1 MCMATASKIWMVP
14 QNAESR
20 HLDQIDSIAQGKVP
34 SKDMEDVSA
43 SWRRCTTELLIDPES
58 RSAPHI
64 LTEKE
69 LRILRESL
77 TEGIFCIQEEIDRLY
92 AIVRHAGY
100 VVLLCNTEGVVI
112 HHRGDEAQA
121 DEFKKWG
128 IWLGGVWSEG
138 IEGTNGIGTCVV
150 EQRPIE
156 VHADQHFRTRH
167 IGLSCAGAP
176 IFDPGGRLALVLDC
190 SCVTSGQTHSLVL
203 AATKVAARDMEERLF
218 RHCFGHVWVIAAVPS
233 DDSCPAVLLAVD
245 SEMRLVGA
253 DRAARVGFALNDERL
268 TGHTGLGAIF
278 EHDRSAFRCK
288 QEQDIPARF
297 VRTGQEWHALITPPM
312 CGARVCG
319 VRDGNSRAYLAFHSR
334 PRISMLHDLALPKA
348 PPEQHG
354 GLSPARTQRIY
365 EYISSN
371 LDRNISIEELAE
383 MAGLSV
389 HHFARA
395 FKQTVGMPPHCYIL
409 QRRIEQAQQMLRTT
423 KLPLSDIALS
433 LGFSDQS
440 HLARHFRR
448 MTGVPPS
455 AVRQ

>member
-1 MCMATASKIWMVP
+1 MATASKIWVVP
-14 QNAESR
+14 QSAESR
-20 HLDQIDSIAQGKVP
+20 HLDQIDSIARGKVP
-34 SKDMEDVSA
+34 SKDVEDVSA
-43 SWRRCTTELLIDPES
+43 SWRRCTAELLINPES
-58 RSAPHI
+58 RSDPHI
-64 LTEKE
+64 VTEQE
-69 LRILRESL
+69 LRVLRESL

-92 AIVRHAGY
+92 AIVRQAGY
-100 VVLLCNTEGVVI
+100 VVLLCNTDGVVI
-112 HHRGDEAQA
+112 HHRGDEALA
-121 DEFKKWG
+121 DEFKRWG
-128 IWLGGVWSEG
+128 IWLGRVWSEG
-138 IEGTNGIGTCVV
+138 IEGTNGIGTCIV

-190 SCVTSGQTHSLVL
+190 SCVTSGQAHSLAL
-203 AATKVAARDMEERLF
+203 AATKVAARDVEERLF
-218 RHCFGHVWVIAAVPS
+218 RRYFGNVWIIAAVPS

-245 SEMRLVGA
+245 SDVRLVGA
-253 DRAARVGFALNDERL
+253 DRVARIVFALNDERL

-278 EHDRSAFRCK
+278 EHDRSAFRCN

-297 VRTGQEWHALITPPM
+297 SCTGQEWHALITPPM
-312 CGARVCG
+312 CG
-319 VRDGNSRAYLAFHSR
+319 VRGGNSRAYLAVHSR

-348 PPEQHG
+348 APEQHG
-354 GLSPARTQRIY
+354 GLSPARTHCIN
-365 EYISSN
+365 EYIRSN
-371 LDRNISIEELAE
+371 LNRNISIEELAE

-423 KLPLSDIALS
+423 KLPLSEIALS

-448 MTGVPPS
+448 MTGFSPS
-455 AVRQ
+455 AVRK

>member
-1 MCMATASKIWMVP
+1 MATASKIWVVP

-20 HLDQIDSIAQGKVP
+20 HLDQIGSVARGEVP
-34 SKDMEDVSA
+34 SKDMIEDVSA
-43 SWRRCTTELLIDPES
+43 SWRRCTAELLIDPES

-64 LTEKE
+64 VTEKE
-69 LRILRESL
+69 LRVLRESL
-77 TEGIFCIQEEIDRLY
+77 TQGIFCIQEEIDRLY
-92 AIVRHAGY
+92 AIVRQAGY
-100 VVLLCNTEGVVI
+100 VVLLCNTDGVVI
-112 HHRGDEAQA
+112 HHRGDEALA
-121 DEFKKWG
+121 EEFKRWG

-138 IEGTNGIGTCVV
+138 IEGTNGIGTCIV

-176 IFDPGGRLALVLDC
+176 IFDPSGRLALVLDC
-190 SCVTSGQTHSLVL
+190 SCVTSGQAHSLVL
-203 AATKVAARDMEERLF
+203 AATKVAARDVEERLF
-218 RHCFGHVWVIAAVPS
+218 RHCFGHVWIIAAVPS

-245 SEMRLVGA
+245 SDMRVVGA
-253 DRAARVGFALNDERL
+253 DRVARLVFALNDELL

-278 EHDRSAFRCK
+278 EHDRSAFRRN
-288 QEQDIPARF
+288 QEQNIPARF
-297 VRTGQEWHALITPPM
+297 ICTGQEWHALITPPM
-312 CGARVCG
+312 RG
-319 VRDGNSRAYLAFHSR
+319 VRGWNARADLAVHSR
-334 PRISMLHDLALPKA
+334 PRISMLHDLALPKSA
-348 PPEQHG
+348 PEQHG
-354 GLSPARTQRIY
+354 GLSPARTHRIH
-365 EYISSN
+365 EYVSSN

-395 FKQTVGMPPHCYIL
+395 FKQTVGMPPHSYIL

-423 KLPLSDIALS
+423 KVPLSEIALS

-448 MTGVPPS
+448 MTGFPPS

>member
-1 MCMATASKIWMVP
+1 MATASKIWIVP

-20 HLDQIDSIAQGKVP
+20 HLDQIDSVARGKVP
-34 SKDMEDVSA
+34 SKDVEGVSA
-43 SWRRCTTELLIDPES
+43 SWRRCTAELLINPES

-64 LTEKE
+64 VTEQE
-69 LRILRESL
+69 LRVLRESL
-77 TEGIFCIQEEIDRLY
+77 IEGIFCIQEEIDRLY
-92 AIVRHAGY
+92 AIVRQVGY
-100 VVLLCNTEGVVI
+100 VVLLCNTDGVVI
-112 HHRGDEAQA
+112 HHRGDEALA
-121 DEFKKWG
+121 DEFKRWG

-138 IEGTNGIGTCVV
+138 IEGTNGIGTCIV

-156 VHADQHFRTRH
+156 VHADQHFRARH
-167 IGLSCAGAP
+167 IGLSCVGAP
-176 IFDPGGRLALVLDC
+176 IFDPGGRLTLVLDC
-190 SCVTSGQTHSLVL
+190 SCVTSGQAHSLAL
-203 AATKVAARDMEERLF
+203 AATKVAARDVEERLF
-218 RHCFGHVWVIAAVPS
+218 RHCFGHVWIIAAVSS
-233 DDSCPAVLLAVD
+233 DDTCPAVLLAVD
-245 SEMRLVGA
+245 SDMRLVGA
-253 DRAARVGFALNDERL
+253 DRVARIVFALNDEHL

-278 EHDRSAFRCK
+278 EHDRSAFRRNH
-288 QEQDIPARF
+288 EQDIAARF
-297 VRTGQEWHALITPPM
+297 ISTGQEWHALITPPM
-312 CGARVCG
+312 CG
-319 VRDGNSRAYLAFHSR
+319 VRGRNSRADLAVHSR

-348 PPEQHG
+348 APEKHG
-354 GLSPARTQRIY
+354 GLSPARTHRIY

-395 FKQTVGMPPHCYIL
+395 FKQTVGMPPHSYIL

-448 MTGVPPS
+448 MTGFSPS
-455 AVRQ
+455 AVRK